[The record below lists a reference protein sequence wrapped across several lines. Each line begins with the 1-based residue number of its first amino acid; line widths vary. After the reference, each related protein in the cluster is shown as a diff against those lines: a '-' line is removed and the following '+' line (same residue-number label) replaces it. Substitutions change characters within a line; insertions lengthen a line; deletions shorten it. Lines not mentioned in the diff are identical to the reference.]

1 MSPRV
6 PQQAHYIYHFI
17 RPFHTLSSLSNH
29 PPPPLPPNS
38 WWSSFHSLTKTDKSF
53 HTMPLPCLPAWL
65 PSLQLPWI
73 WCFHLS
79 RPMFLLRPWT
89 INPLTC
95 KRTALKQ
102 LSPSIFN
109 HQFFPFRL
117 GHSNQH
123 TNTLFI
129 TPSLNI
135 HTCGFWLHLPDNS
148 SSLLHRRLAYTYYGL
163 SDYSQ
168 KPYVEVLTL
177 PQNVPY
183 FQIGSLQ
190 M

>member
-6 PQQAHYIYHFI
+6 PQQARYIYHFI

-53 HTMPLPCLPAWL
+53 HTMPLPCLPAWP

-79 RPMFLLRPWT
+79 RPRFLLRPWT

-102 LSPSIFN
+102 LPPSIFN

-129 TPSLNI
+129 IPSLNI
-135 HTCGFWLHLPDNS
+135 HTCGFWL
-148 SSLLHRRLAYTYYGL
+148 YI
-163 SDYSQ
+163 
-168 KPYVEVLTL
+168 
-177 PQNVPY
+177 
-183 FQIGSLQ
+183 FQTTPALCST
-190 M
+190 